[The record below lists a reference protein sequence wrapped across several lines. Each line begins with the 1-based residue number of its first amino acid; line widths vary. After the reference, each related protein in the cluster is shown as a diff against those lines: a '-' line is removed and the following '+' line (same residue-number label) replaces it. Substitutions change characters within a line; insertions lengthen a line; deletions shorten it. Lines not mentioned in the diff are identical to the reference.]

1 VTKEIKLLS
10 IGVIIGFT
18 VAVVSFI
25 IASAIGVPAVPTNV
39 EVCSEMDCCATC
51 TEINNP

>member
-1 VTKEIKLLS
+1 MTKEIKLLS

-18 VAVVSFI
+18 IGVVSLL

-39 EVCSEMDCCATC
+39 QVCSEMDYCATC